1 MDTKEKSKKQVRFVR
16 TMDAPAGVENM
27 YDKTMPKI
35 KQTIEM
41 MDELIT
47 TCRKLL
53 NRRIDDSAGKIMRLE
68 MRSVPIIRI
77 PMTIVIA
84 VKTASIIL

>member
-1 MDTKEKSKKQVRFVR
+1 
-16 TMDAPAGVENM
+16 
-27 YDKTMPKI
+27 
-35 KQTIEM
+35 M
-41 MDELIT
+41 MAELIT
-47 TCRKLL
+47 TCGKLL